1 MARFTVNDTPSG
13 SKTLVFT
20 GPPEIRIHSAYDPG
34 REAERAIASFK
45 TGRATAIV
53 VCGLGLGYHVA
64 ALRRRFPDRAIIVL
78 ESDPEVVGLAR
89 ASCPSNMEGVHIIVS
104 PGDIP
109 ALLENFDIDVFRGKA
124 VYFHRPSYTLDRA
137 FYDSM
142 VADISRYFSSRLSD
156 LLTRF
161 EFEERW
167 IANIFANL
175 PRSFQAGRVA
185 ELFGKFSGFPG
196 IIVSAGPSLRKNASL
211 LGRLRGRA
219 LIVSVD
225 TALKVLLR
233 HGVEPHIVM
242 TIDAQKH
249 SIKHFLGERP
259 GGTVLLADMVSYP
272 RITDIYQGK
281 TMFSTTAKYY
291 NGPDGEVRREPTP
304 AMDWVERYIEPPGDV
319 QSGGSVAT
327 SAFDLL
333 LNLGCSPIVLV
344 GQDLAYTGREIHSTG
359 THHNGEWLAKTT
371 RFLNLDSIN
380 QRVIRKRKIKYVEA
394 YGGAGTV
401 ISDYVFDL
409 YRSWFEDSARKVAIP
424 VINAS
429 GDGAR
434 IAGTIE
440 RPLESLIDEFPVRTP
455 GPVELLRR
463 SLARGGQNA
472 GRLRLALE
480 NALDVTGAAVEL
492 ASRPAESLT
501 DTERQILLD
510 TAARDLPE
518 LFGPFL
524 RRTNAYLARHSEL
537 SAERSAGILLA
548 DIAAAARK
556 LQRHLAS
563 CRARI
568 DELP

>member
-1 MARFTVNDTPSG
+1 
-13 SKTLVFT
+13 
-20 GPPEIRIHSAYDPG
+20 
-34 REAERAIASFK
+34 
-45 TGRATAIV
+45 
-53 VCGLGLGYHVA
+53 
-64 ALRRRFPDRAIIVL
+64 
-78 ESDPEVVGLAR
+78 
-89 ASCPSNMEGVHIIVS
+89 
-104 PGDIP
+104 
-109 ALLENFDIDVFRGKA
+109 
-124 VYFHRPSYTLDRA
+124 
-137 FYDSM
+137 M
-142 VADISRYFSSRLSD
+142 VADISRYFSSKLSD

-175 PRSFQAGRVA
+175 PRSFDAGRVA
-185 ELFGKFSGFPG
+185 DLFGKFSGFPG
-196 IIVSAGPSLRKNASL
+196 IIVSAGPSLRKNASA

-219 LIVSVD
+219 LIISVD

-272 RITDIYQGK
+272 RIADVYQGK
-281 TMFSTTAKYY
+281 IMFSTTAKYY
-291 NGPDGEVRREPTP
+291 NGPDGGVRREPTP
-304 AMDWVERYIEPPGDV
+304 AMDWVERYIEPPGDI

-359 THHNGEWLAKTT
+359 THHNAEWLARTT
-371 RFLNLDSIN
+371 RFLNLDGIN

-394 YGGAGTV
+394 YGGGGTV

-409 YRSWFEDSARKVAIP
+409 YRNWFEDSARKVAVP

-434 IAGTIE
+434 IANTIE
-440 RPLESLIDEFPVRTP
+440 RSLESLINEFPARNP
-455 GPVELLRR
+455 GPVEVLHRYLTSGAR
-463 SLARGGQNA
+463 SARA
-472 GRLRLALE
+472 LRLALE
-480 NALDVTGAAVEL
+480 EALDATGAAASL
-492 ASRPAESLT
+492 AAVPYGDQSDAQ
-501 DTERQILLD
+501 RQVLLD
-510 TAARDLPE
+510 TASRDLPE
-518 LFGPFL
+518 LFSPFL
-524 RRTNAYLARHSEL
+524 RRTNAYLARHGEL
-537 SAERSAGILLA
+537 SAERSAGILFA

-568 DELP
+568 DDLP

>member
-1 MARFTVNDTPSG
+1 MGRFTVNDTPSG
-13 SKTLVFT
+13 LKTLAYA
-20 GPPEIRIHSAYDPG
+20 GPPEIRIHSAYDPV
-34 REAERAIASFK
+34 REAERAVASFN
-45 TGRATAIV
+45 TGRATAIL
-53 VCGLGLGYHVA
+53 VCGLGLGYHLA
-64 ALRRRFPDRAIIVL
+64 ALRSRFPDHAIIAL
-78 ESDPEVVGLAR
+78 EKDPEVVRLAR
-89 ASCPSNMEGVHIIVS
+89 EFCPSNLEGAHLVVA
-104 PGDIP
+104 PGGIP
-109 ALLENFDIDVFRGKA
+109 PLLEGFDIDAFRGKA
-124 VYFHRPSYTLDRA
+124 VYFHRPSYMLDRD

-142 VADISRYFSSRLSD
+142 VADIDRYFSSKLSD

-175 PRSFQAGRVA
+175 PRSFDAGRVA
-185 ELFGKFSGFPG
+185 DLFGKFSGIPG
-196 IIVSAGPSLRKNASL
+196 IIVSAGPSLRKNAST

-272 RITDIYQGK
+272 RIADIYPGK
-281 TMFSTTAKYY
+281 TIFSTTAKFY
-291 NGPDGEVRREPTP
+291 NGPDGGVLREPTP
-304 AMDWVERYIEPPGDV
+304 AMDWVERHIEPPGDI

-327 SAFDLL
+327 SAFDLM

-359 THHNGEWLAKTT
+359 THHNGEWLTRTT
-371 RFLNLDSIN
+371 RFLNLESIN

-394 YGGAGTV
+394 YGGEGTV

-409 YRSWFEDSARKVAIP
+409 YRSWFEDSARKVAVP
-424 VINAS
+424 VINAG

-440 RPLESLIDEFPVRTP
+440 RPLESLIDEFPVC
-455 GPVELLRR
+455 GLDPVEVLRR
-463 SLARGGQNA
+463 SLAHGGKSA
-472 GRLRLALE
+472 GALRLALE
-480 NALDVTGAAVEL
+480 NALDVTAAAASLGAKPVDAL
-492 ASRPAESLT
+492 SDA
-501 DTERQILLD
+501 ERQALLD
-510 TAARDLPE
+510 TASGE
-518 LFGPFL
+518 LSGLFKPFL
-524 RRTNAYLARHSEL
+524 RRTNAYLARHAQL
-537 SAERSAGILLA
+537 SAERGAGILLT

-556 LQRHLAS
+556 LQRLLAS
-563 CRARI
+563 CLARI
-568 DELP
+568 DDLP

>member
-1 MARFTVNDTPSG
+1 MGRFIVNDTPSG
-13 SKTLVFT
+13 SKTLVYT
-20 GPPEIRIHSAYDPG
+20 GPPEIRIHSAYDPSH
-34 REAERAIASFK
+34 EAERAAASFNG
-45 TGRATAIV
+45 GRATAIL
-53 VCGLGLGYHVA
+53 VCGLGLGYHIA
-64 ALRRRFPDRAIIVL
+64 ALRGRFPDRIVIAL
-78 ESDPEVVGLAR
+78 EKDPEVVRLAR
-89 ASCPSNMEGVHIIVS
+89 ATCPTNLEGAHIIVS
-104 PGDIP
+104 PGEIP
-109 ALLENFDIDVFRGKA
+109 SLLESFDIDTFRGKA
-124 VYFHRPSYTLDRA
+124 VFFHRPSYLLAKD

-142 VADISRYFSSRLSD
+142 VADISRYFSSKLSD

-167 IANIFANL
+167 ISNIFANL
-175 PRSFQAGRVA
+175 PRSFDAGRVA
-185 ELFGKFSGFPG
+185 DLFGKFSGFPG
-196 IIVSAGPSLRKNASL
+196 IIVSAGPSLRKNAST

-219 LIVSVD
+219 LIISVD

-272 RITDIYQGK
+272 RIADVYQGK
-281 TMFSTTAKYY
+281 IMFSTTAKYY
-291 NGPDGEVRREPTP
+291 NGPDGGVRREPTP
-304 AMDWVERYIEPPGDV
+304 AMDWVERYIEPPGDI

-359 THHNGEWLAKTT
+359 THHNAEWLARTT
-371 RFLNLDSIN
+371 RFLNLDGIN
-380 QRVIRKRKIKYVEA
+380 QGVIRKRKIKYVEA
-394 YGGAGTV
+394 YGGGGTV

-409 YRSWFEDSARKVAIP
+409 YRNWFEDSARKVAVP

-434 IAGTIE
+434 IANTIE
-440 RPLESLIDEFPVRTP
+440 RSLESLINEFPVRNP
-455 GPVELLRR
+455 GPVEVLHRYLTSGTR
-463 SLARGGQNA
+463 SARA
-472 GRLRLALE
+472 LRLALE
-480 NALDVTGAAVEL
+480 EALDATVAAASLAAVPHGDQSD
-492 ASRPAESLT
+492 AQ
-501 DTERQILLD
+501 RQVLLD
-510 TAARDLPE
+510 TASRDLPE
-518 LFGPFL
+518 LFSPFL
-524 RRTNAYLARHSEL
+524 RRTNAYLARHGEL
-537 SAERSAGILLA
+537 SAERSAGILFA

-568 DELP
+568 DDLP